1 MRLLIRWIFTSLA
14 LILASQIVPGIRVG
28 HNAWTAV
35 AVMALVLGL
44 INVTVRP
51 ILKLLSCPL
60 IILTLGLFALVIN
73 AFAFLLA
80 SSIAANF
87 FHVEFEVRDF
97 MAAFWGSLIVSAVSL
112 LTHVVVQDV

>member
-14 LILASQIVPGIRVG
+14 LVVAAQIVPGIRVG
-28 HNAWTAV
+28 HDAWTAV

-60 IILTLGLFALVIN
+60 IILTLGLFALIIN
-73 AFAFLLA
+73 AIAFLLA
-80 SSIAANF
+80 SSIAVSI
-87 FHVEFEVRDF
+87 FHVDF
-97 MAAFWGSLIVSAVSL
+97 RVDGLVPAFWGALIVSIVSI
-112 LTHVVVQDV
+112 LTHVIVQDV